1 MKSKDELVIL
11 GSPIGESGRKEL
23 TNEKRAEQEKISEV
37 IDKLEAH
44 GFSTPRQLLLQAETL
59 IFFCVQVQIWFAK
72 LFFRKIDRILRN
84 SLCKVTNVTLNDSH
98 FLQAVLPVAKGSL
111 GVSSARLIALT
122 ACLASTVGSK
132 AVLIGLFG
140 LKREDALEL

>member
-1 MKSKDELVIL
+1 M
-11 GSPIGESGRKEL
+11 
-23 TNEKRAEQEKISEV
+23 
-37 IDKLEAH
+37 
-44 GFSTPRQLLLQAETL
+44 LLQAETL
-59 IFFCVQVQIWFAK
+59 LFFCVQVQIWFAK

-84 SLCKVTNVTLNDSH
+84 SLCKVTNVTLNDSQ

-132 AVLIGLFG
+132 AVLSELFG